1 MDYLLLCD
9 EKFMLGLHSLYIV
22 EEEEEIEEDKK
33 NGKEFNLKVITS
45 YIYIYISINA
55 LERTAWFYTL
65 RVTCKVSKHSL
76 FIMVNSWNT
85 HNFINTQVAN
95 KLYCNLKYIKPLAMK
110 AINSGAMIYIAIC
123 KDFRWKI
130 KEVNFLV
137 DVFVVEF
144 NNNNMVLRIK

>member
-45 YIYIYISINA
+45 YIYISINA

-76 FIMVNSWNT
+76 FIMVNS
-85 HNFINTQVAN
+85 
-95 KLYCNLKYIKPLAMK
+95 
-110 AINSGAMIYIAIC
+110 
-123 KDFRWKI
+123 
-130 KEVNFLV
+130 
-137 DVFVVEF
+137 
-144 NNNNMVLRIK
+144 